1 MSSKFHDRV
10 KDAIAKH
17 YLEHEGMPT
26 ELHIAPEQY
35 TMLRG
40 LCFTEEMFTLI
51 GWQANGGLT
60 YLGLKVIE
68 SCDVTELEV
77 K

>member
-1 MSSKFHDRV
+1 MSSKFHDCI

-17 YLEHEGMPT
+17 YLKHERMPT
-26 ELHIAPEQY
+26 ELHVAPEQY

-40 LCFTEEMFTLI
+40 LCFTEAMFTLV

-60 YLGLKVIE
+60 YLGLKVIQ
-68 SCDVTELEV
+68 SYGLTELEV